1 MYYGLILVLFLFC
14 LVFVTAQVVRALFPP
29 DSDASQDSGI
39 RKIGTNPGET
49 AAKSAPPTGD
59 PFFPEETRR
68 VERPRRSNAMANLLT
83 ILVLG
88 GCFYFVHENHE
99 LIKGYLPQRLASAE
113 QPAARTRIT
122 PAQIDGHTV
131 VDGINWFKIVAT
143 STEGIPFQGW
153 ISEMAIKDQPP
164 KENKA
169 ADEMM
174 KKLGLPTV
182 RERAES
188 LKKLQKVGDALKT
201 SLKDMR
207 QGQN

>member
-1 MYYGLILVLFLFC
+1 MSYGLILVLFLFF
-14 LVFVTAQVVRALFPP
+14 LAVITARVVKALFPP
-29 DSDASQDSGI
+29 DSNASQDSGI
-39 RKIGTNPGET
+39 RKLGVNPAET
-49 AAKSAPPTGD
+49 TSNQAPPHSD
-59 PFFPEETRR
+59 PVFYEETRR
-68 VERPRRSNAMANLLT
+68 VEQPRRKSALANLLS
-83 ILVLG
+83 IFVLG
-88 GCFYFVHENHE
+88 GCVYFVYENQE
-99 LIKGYLPQRLASAE
+99 LIKGYLPQGAASAAM
-113 QPAARTRIT
+113 QPARTQIT
-122 PAQIDGHTV
+122 PAQIEGHAV

-143 STEGIPFQGW
+143 STEGVPFQGW

-207 QGQN
+207 PGQN